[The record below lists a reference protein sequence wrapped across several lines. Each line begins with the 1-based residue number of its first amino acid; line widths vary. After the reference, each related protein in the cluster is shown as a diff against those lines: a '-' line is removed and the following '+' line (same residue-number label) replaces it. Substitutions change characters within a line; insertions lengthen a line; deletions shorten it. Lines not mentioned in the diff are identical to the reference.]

1 MNITQTFKNADAAI
15 EQLLADGF
23 ERTDYDPVY
32 PFMTAWNDGYAM
44 MARIAWCDRRERYI
58 IEGVYL

>member
-1 MNITQTFKNADAAI
+1 MITQTFKTADAGI

-32 PFMTAWNDGYAM
+32 PFMLIHNDGDGM
-44 MARIAWCDRRERYI
+44 MARVTWCDRRERYI